1 METAHGL
8 EVVGGGILFKVKHFK
23 PGRIWRVMTKG
34 QKIMSWEQR
43 IRLEEKLRYKVPI
56 AQIARE
62 LGFSRQTIYNEI
74 KRGRY
79 LHTIDYWDEWRYS
92 AEKGQDIYEKHR
104 RNKGRGL
111 KIGKDRALAAFLEEK
126 MLREKC
132 SPAVALELARR
143 EGFKTSICVQTLY
156 NYIDG
161 GLFVEL
167 TSDDLLEKPKRK
179 PKAEE
184 KSRIVHPDLPSIVDR
199 PASIRERLEYGHW
212 EMDLVVGP
220 QEGSGAV
227 LLTLTERRTRQELIF
242 KMPNKRA
249 ASVRAVFDKLERTT
263 PDFYQ
268 RFKTITTDNGPEFLE
283 HDLLIKSVLGG
294 RRFTVFYCH
303 SYAAWEKGTNE
314 VHNRMIRRWFPK
326 GTDFAKISQR
336 RIKAVEYWMN
346 NYPRKILGW
355 KTPTEVA

>member
-1 METAHGL
+1 MKTAHGL
-8 EVVGGGILFKVKHFK
+8 EVVGGELFKVRNFDA
-23 PGRIWRVMTKG
+23 WRLCGAMTKG
-34 QKIMSWEQR
+34 Q

-74 KRGRY
+74 KRGTY
-79 LHTIDYWDEWRYS
+79 PHTVDYRDIKRYS
-92 AEKGQDIYEKHR
+92 AEKGQDIHE
-104 RNKGRGL
+104 KGRQRKTGRNL
-111 KIGKDRALAAFLEEK
+111 KIGRDRALAAFLEDK
-126 MLREKC
+126 MLREKY

-167 TSDDLLEKPKRK
+167 TSDDLLEKPKRR
-179 PKAEE
+179 PRAGE
-184 KSRIVHPDLPSIVDR
+184 KSQVVHPDLPSIVDR
-199 PASIRERLEYGHW
+199 PAVIGARTEYGHW

-220 QEGSGAV
+220 QEGSGAT

-242 KMPNKRA
+242 KLPDKRA

-268 RFKTITTDNGPEFLE
+268 RFKTLTTDNGAEFLE
-283 HDLLIKSVLGG
+283 HDLLVKSVLGG
-294 RRFTVFYCH
+294 QRFTVFYCH

-326 GTDFAKISQR
+326 GTDFAKISR
-336 RIKAVEYWMN
+336 RKIKAVERWMD

-355 KTPTEVA
+355 KTPAEAA

>member
-1 METAHGL
+1 
-8 EVVGGGILFKVKHFK
+8 
-23 PGRIWRVMTKG
+23 MTKG

-79 LHTIDYWDEWRYS
+79 LHTMDYWDEWRYS
-92 AEKGQDIYEKHR
+92 AEKGQAVQDR
-104 RNKGRGL
+104 NRLNKGRGL
-111 KIGKDRALAAFLEEK
+111 KIGKDRAFAAFLEDK

-132 SPAVALELARR
+132 SPAVALELAKRK
-143 EGFKTSICVQTLY
+143 GFTTTVCVSTLY
-156 NYIDG
+156 SYIEI
-161 GLFVEL
+161 GLFVRL
-167 TSDDLLEKPKRK
+167 TSANLLEKPKRK
-179 PKAEE
+179 PKSEG
-184 KSRIVHPDLPSIVDR
+184 KQSRVVHSELPSIVDR
-199 PASIRERLEYGHW
+199 PANILERSEYGHW
-212 EMDLVVGP
+212 EMDMVVGP

-242 KMPNKRA
+242 KLPDKRA

-268 RFKTITTDNGPEFLE
+268 RFKTLTTDNGPEFLK

-294 RRFTVFYCH
+294 ERFTVFYCH

-336 RIKAVEYWMN
+336 KIKAVERWMN
-346 NYPRKILGW
+346 HYPRKILGW
-355 KTPTEVA
+355 KTPAEAA

>member
-1 METAHGL
+1 
-8 EVVGGGILFKVKHFK
+8 
-23 PGRIWRVMTKG
+23 MTKG

-56 AQIARE
+56 SQIARE

-79 LHTIDYWDEWRYS
+79 LHTRIYWDEWRYS
-92 AEKGQDIYEKHR
+92 AEKGQAVQDR
-104 RNKGRGL
+104 NRQNKGRGL
-111 KIGKDRALAAFLEEK
+111 KIGKDRALAAFLEDK
-126 MLREKC
+126 ILREKC

-156 NYIDG
+156 NYIDS
-161 GLFVEL
+161 GLFLEL
-167 TSDDLLEKPKRK
+167 TNKDLLEKPKRK
-179 PKAEE
+179 PRKAE
-184 KSRIVHPDLPSIVDR
+184 KSRVAHPSLPSIVDR
-199 PASIRERLEYGHW
+199 PASIRDRADYGHW

-227 LLTLTERRTRQELIF
+227 LLTLTERRTRQEMIF
-242 KMPNKRA
+242 KLPDKRA

-263 PDFYQ
+263 PDFCQ

-283 HDLLIKSVLGG
+283 HEKLIKSVRGG
-294 RRFTVFYCH
+294 ERFTVFYCH

-326 GTDFAKISQR
+326 GTDFSKVSQR
-336 RIKAVEYWMN
+336 KIKAVERWMN
-346 NYPRKILGW
+346 HYPRKILGW
-355 KTPTEVA
+355 KTPAEAA

>member
-1 METAHGL
+1 
-8 EVVGGGILFKVKHFK
+8 
-23 PGRIWRVMTKG
+23 MTKG
-34 QKIMSWEQR
+34 QKIMCWEQR

-62 LGFSRQTIYNEI
+62 LGFSRRTIYNEI
-74 KRGRY
+74 KRGTY
-79 LHTIDYWDEWRYS
+79 YHTEDYRDVKRYS
-92 AEKGQDIYEKHR
+92 AEKGQDIHEKGR
-104 RNKGRGL
+104 QRKTGRGL
-111 KIGKDRALAAFLEEK
+111 KIGKDRALAAFLEDQI
-126 MLREKC
+126 LRKKC

-156 NYIDG
+156 NYIDRG
-161 GLFVEL
+161 FFIQL
-167 TSDDLLEKPKRK
+167 TNEDLLEKPKRK
-179 PKAEE
+179 PKTGE
-184 KSRIVHPDLPSIVDR
+184 KSRVVHPDLPSIVDR
-199 PASIRERLEYGHW
+199 PASIRERAEYGHW
-212 EMDLVVGP
+212 EMDLVLGP

-242 KMPNKRA
+242 KLPDKRA
-249 ASVRAVFDKLERTT
+249 ASVRAVFDKLERST

-268 RFKTITTDNGPEFLE
+268 RFKTLTTDNGPEFLE

-326 GTDFAKISQR
+326 GTDFVKISQR
-336 RIKAVEYWMN
+336 KIKAVEGWMN
-346 NYPRKILGW
+346 HYPRKILGW
-355 KTPTEVA
+355 KTPAEAA

>member
-1 METAHGL
+1 
-8 EVVGGGILFKVKHFK
+8 
-23 PGRIWRVMTKG
+23 MTKK
-34 QKIMSWEQR
+34 QHYMRYDER
-43 IRLEEKLRYKVPI
+43 IRLEEKLRYKVPV

-62 LGFSRQTIYNEI
+62 LGFSQRTIYNEI

-79 LHTIDYWDEWRYS
+79 LHTCDCWDEWRYS
-92 AEKGQDIYEKHR
+92 AEKGQAVQDR
-104 RNKGRGL
+104 NRQNKGRGL
-111 KIGKDRALAAFLEEK
+111 KIGKDRTLSAFLEDK

-132 SPAVALELARR
+132 PPAVALELARR
-143 EGFKTSICVQTLY
+143 EGFQTSICVQTLY

-161 GLFVEL
+161 GLFVKL
-167 TSDDLLEKPKRK
+167 TNAHLLEKPKRK

-184 KSRIVHPDLPSIVDR
+184 KSRVVHPDLPSIENR
-199 PASIRERLEYGHW
+199 PVEIGERTEYGHW

-242 KMPNKRA
+242 KLPDKRA

-283 HDLLIKSVLGG
+283 HDLLRPLM
-294 RRFTVFYCH
+294 F
-303 SYAAWEKGTNE
+303 
-314 VHNRMIRRWFPK
+314 
-326 GTDFAKISQR
+326 
-336 RIKAVEYWMN
+336 
-346 NYPRKILGW
+346 
-355 KTPTEVA
+355 

>member
-1 METAHGL
+1 
-8 EVVGGGILFKVKHFK
+8 
-23 PGRIWRVMTKG
+23 MTKG

-79 LHTIDYWDEWRYS
+79 LHTMDYWDEWRYS
-92 AEKGQDIYEKHR
+92 AEKGQAVQDR
-104 RNKGRGL
+104 NRLNKGRGL
-111 KIGKDRALAAFLEEK
+111 KIGKDRAFAAFLEDK

-132 SPAVALELARR
+132 SPAVALELAKRK
-143 EGFKTSICVQTLY
+143 GFTTTVCVSTLY
-156 NYIDG
+156 NYIEI
-161 GLFVEL
+161 GLFVRL
-167 TSDDLLEKPKRK
+167 TSANLLEKPKRK
-179 PKAEE
+179 PKSEG
-184 KSRIVHPDLPSIVDR
+184 KQSRVVHSELPSIVDR
-199 PASIRERLEYGHW
+199 PANILERSEYGHW
-212 EMDLVVGP
+212 DMDMVVGP

-242 KMPNKRA
+242 KLPDKRA

-268 RFKTITTDNGPEFLE
+268 RFKTLTTDNGPEFLE

-294 RRFTVFYCH
+294 ERFTVFYCH

-336 RIKAVEYWMN
+336 KIKAVERWMN
-346 NYPRKILGW
+346 HYPRKILGW
-355 KTPTEVA
+355 KTPAEAA

>member
-1 METAHGL
+1 
-8 EVVGGGILFKVKHFK
+8 
-23 PGRIWRVMTKG
+23 MTKG

-79 LHTIDYWDEWRYS
+79 LHTMDYWDEWRYS
-92 AEKGQDIYEKHR
+92 AEKGQAVQDR
-104 RNKGRGL
+104 NRLNKGRGL
-111 KIGKDRALAAFLEEK
+111 KIGKDRAFAAFLEDK

-132 SPAVALELARR
+132 SPAVALELAKRK
-143 EGFKTSICVQTLY
+143 GFTTTVCVSTLY
-156 NYIDG
+156 NYIEI
-161 GLFVEL
+161 GLFVRL
-167 TSDDLLEKPKRK
+167 TSANLLEKPKRK
-179 PKAEE
+179 PKSEG
-184 KSRIVHPDLPSIVDR
+184 KQSRVVHSELPSIVDR
-199 PASIRERLEYGHW
+199 PANILERSEYGHW
-212 EMDLVVGP
+212 EMDMVVGP

-242 KMPNKRA
+242 KLPDKRA

-294 RRFTVFYCH
+294 ERFTVFYCH

-336 RIKAVEYWMN
+336 KIKAVERWMN
-346 NYPRKILGW
+346 HYPRKILGW
-355 KTPTEVA
+355 KTPAEAA

>member
-1 METAHGL
+1 
-8 EVVGGGILFKVKHFK
+8 
-23 PGRIWRVMTKG
+23 MTKG

-79 LHTIDYWDEWRYS
+79 LHTMDYWDEWRYS
-92 AEKGQDIYEKHR
+92 AEKGQAVQDR
-104 RNKGRGL
+104 NRLNKGRGL
-111 KIGKDRALAAFLEEK
+111 KIGKDRAFAAFLEDK

-132 SPAVALELARR
+132 SPAVALELAKRK
-143 EGFKTSICVQTLY
+143 GFTTTVCVSTLY
-156 NYIDG
+156 NYIEI
-161 GLFVEL
+161 GLFVRL
-167 TSDDLLEKPKRK
+167 TSANLLEKPKRK
-179 PKAEE
+179 PKSEG
-184 KSRIVHPDLPSIVDR
+184 KQSRVVHSELPSIVDR
-199 PASIRERLEYGHW
+199 PANILERSEYGHW
-212 EMDLVVGP
+212 EMDMVVGP

-242 KMPNKRA
+242 KLPDKRA

-268 RFKTITTDNGPEFLE
+268 RFKTLTTDNGPEFLE
-283 HDLLIKSVLGG
+283 HDLLIKSGLGG
-294 RRFTVFYCH
+294 ERFTVFYCH

-336 RIKAVEYWMN
+336 KIKAVERWMN
-346 NYPRKILGW
+346 HYPRKILGW
-355 KTPTEVA
+355 KTPAEAA

>member
-1 METAHGL
+1 
-8 EVVGGGILFKVKHFK
+8 
-23 PGRIWRVMTKG
+23 MTKG

-43 IRLEEKLRYKVPI
+43 IRLEEKLRYKAPI

-74 KRGRY
+74 KRGTY
-79 LHTIDYWDEWRYS
+79 SHTIDYRDVKRYS
-92 AEKGQDIYEKHR
+92 AEKGQDIHEKGQQR
-104 RNKGRGL
+104 KTGRGL
-111 KIGKDRALAAFLEEK
+111 KIGKDRALSAFLEEK
-126 MLREKC
+126 ILRDKC

-156 NYIDG
+156 NYIDA

-167 TSDDLLEKPKRK
+167 TNDDLLEKSKRK
-179 PKAEE
+179 PKTEG
-184 KSRIVHPDLPSIVDR
+184 KSRVVHPDLPSIVDR
-199 PASIRERLEYGHW
+199 PAVIGERAEFGHW

-242 KMPNKRA
+242 KLPNKRA

-268 RFKTITTDNGPEFLE
+268 RFKTITTDNGPEFLK
-283 HDLLIKSVLGG
+283 HDLLVKSVLGG
-294 RRFTVFYCH
+294 KRFTVFYCH

-326 GTDFAKISQR
+326 GTDFARISQR
-336 RIKAVEYWMN
+336 KIKAVEYWMN
-346 NYPRKILGW
+346 HYPRKILGW
-355 KTPTEVA
+355 KAPAEAA

>member
-1 METAHGL
+1 
-8 EVVGGGILFKVKHFK
+8 
-23 PGRIWRVMTKG
+23 MTKK
-34 QKIMSWEQR
+34 QHYMRYDER

-62 LGFSRQTIYNEI
+62 LGFSRKAIYDEI

-79 LHTIDYWDEWRYS
+79 LHTCDYWDEWRYS
-92 AEKGQDIYEKHR
+92 AEKGQAVQDR
-104 RNKGRGL
+104 NRQNKGRSL

-126 MLREKC
+126 ILREQC

-143 EGFKTSICVQTLY
+143 EGFRTSICLQTLY
-156 NYIDG
+156 NYIEA
-161 GLFVEL
+161 GLFVRL
-167 TSDDLLEKPKRK
+167 TNADLLEKPKRK
-179 PKAEE
+179 KKAEQE
-184 KSRIVHPDLPSIVDR
+184 SRVVHPDLPSIENR
-199 PASIRERLEYGHW
+199 PAAIADRSEYGHW

-220 QEGSGAV
+220 QEGSGAT
-227 LLTLTERRTRQELIF
+227 LLTLTERKTRQELIF
-242 KMPNKRA
+242 KLPDKRA
-249 ASVRAVFDKLERTT
+249 CSVRAVFDKLERTT

-283 HDLLIKSVLGG
+283 HDLLVKSVLGG
-294 RRFTVFYCH
+294 KRFTVFYCH

-336 RIKAVEYWMN
+336 KIKAVEYWMN
-346 NYPRKILGW
+346 HYPRKILGW
-355 KTPTEVA
+355 KMPAEAA

>member
-1 METAHGL
+1 
-8 EVVGGGILFKVKHFK
+8 
-23 PGRIWRVMTKG
+23 MTKG

-79 LHTIDYWDEWRYS
+79 LHTMDYWDEWRYS
-92 AEKGQDIYEKHR
+92 AEKGQAVQDR
-104 RNKGRGL
+104 NRLNKGRGL
-111 KIGKDRALAAFLEEK
+111 KIGKDRAFAAFLEDK

-132 SPAVALELARR
+132 SPAVALELAKRK
-143 EGFKTSICVQTLY
+143 GFTTTVCVSTLY
-156 NYIDG
+156 NYIEI
-161 GLFVEL
+161 GLFVRL
-167 TSDDLLEKPKRK
+167 TSANLLEKPKRK
-179 PKAEE
+179 PKSEG
-184 KSRIVHPDLPSIVDR
+184 KQSRVVHSELPSIVDR
-199 PASIRERLEYGHW
+199 PANILERSEYGHW
-212 EMDLVVGP
+212 EMDMVVGP

-242 KMPNKRA
+242 KLPDKRA

-268 RFKTITTDNGPEFLE
+268 RFKTLTTDNGPEFLE

-294 RRFTVFYCH
+294 ERFTVFYCH

-336 RIKAVEYWMN
+336 KIKAVERWMN
-346 NYPRKILGW
+346 HYPRKILGW
-355 KTPTEVA
+355 KTPAEAA